1 MNNDKALIAEK
12 EKIQNIINFNNDIF
26 NQITLKFNQNF
37 YPTIVEDN
45 NLNNLEIENSQ
56 KFLSNLEFYRIYE
69 CVIENTDD
77 LFEYFIDKMQK
88 IITMFYSLN
97 KGFYYGIVS
106 KENKVNLVI
115 GFEAENF
122 SNEVTKIIE
131 GNISGIKLEKFNEDF
146 TSFKVKENYV
156 GYLTG
161 VPDIRLDGK
170 IQNKDISSLIRSLNG
185 ENYIIITLCRPLQKN
200 EILNRVNEIINIKDA
215 STSISKRTISLQKS
229 FTDGESNTEG
239 HTETNS
245 FGYSTTDSINIGMQL
260 PSIPGIPG
268 MSGTPYM
275 GISHSESVSTNHSIS
290 NSSSITKSFS
300 ETEGQSVSLDI
311 QNGWAMEMIKISE
324 TILERMRI
332 GMNIGMWETLT
343 TYSSDNELVAK
354 IIGGRLYSEISS
366 NLSTSL
372 VPQKIDFKKNNEIL
386 FIPKDFNTYEKDKIY
401 GSFVTS
407 EELCAICSIP
417 SENIPNFEI
426 KESKLYSLTYNEG
439 NNSQSIGNICEYDK
453 ILKNTEF
460 SLSESDI
467 NKHTFVCGMTGM
479 GKTNTVKMILDKINK
494 PFLVIEPAKKEYR
507 NINKEK
513 KVYTLGNVKLNSLR
527 LNPFYILPGI
537 NPQQH
542 IDLLKDLFSAS
553 FALYGPMPYI
563 VEKCLSTVY
572 EKKGWNL
579 YFGHHPYLTDIKDRR
594 NAFNEDEI
602 NEKYNEISHK
612 YLFPT
617 MQDLKNEVDE
627 YVESME
633 YDKELKG
640 NIKSAIN
647 ARIDSLCVG
656 SKGYIFNSNNIPDFN
671 KLFSENTVLE
681 LESLGD
687 DADKSFF
694 MGLIIIFLN
703 EYMQVR
709 KELENTNGLKH
720 ILVIEEAHRLLKNTS
735 SETNE
740 NFGNPK
746 GKAVEHFTN
755 MLAEMRSYGE
765 GVIVSEQIP
774 TKLAPDVI
782 KNSSN
787 KIVHRLASKDDQEI
801 MANTIGL
808 KSEEAIYIGNQKTGY
823 ALCSKEGL
831 YQPLMIKIKRIEDK
845 KFSDSKLYNDN
856 QEDKFLEIDKIML
869 NGYFYSEIDMFS
881 INMLLSLMYFYDI
894 SKINSNIRKIYEKFE
909 NLIFS
914 KSISIVSNDID
925 KLMKECIIERVFSQL
940 TGGIFRYRKLPSNE
954 FLNFLKDVLM
964 QKSLSEKD
972 IDLLQEKFKE
982 FYKEKSEKKAIRF
995 ITYIATNILGKV
1007 KNEKLENNN
1016 NFEKICKDLLLI
1028 ENEIGIKK
1036 IRNRIK
1042 ENE

>member
-1 MNNDKALIAEK
+1 MEKNDALIIEK
-12 EKIQNIINFNNDIF
+12 ERVQNIIDFNEDIF
-26 NQITLKFNQNF
+26 QKVSSQFSKNF
-37 YPTIVEDN
+37 YPFIIKDN
-45 NLNNLEIENSQ
+45 DLQTLEIEDSQ
-56 KFLSNLEFYRIYE
+56 EFLSNLEFYRIYE
-69 CVIENTDD
+69 CTIENTDD
-77 LFEYFIDKMQK
+77 LFEYFANKMQK
-88 IITMFYSLN
+88 IFTMFYSLN
-97 KGFYYGIVS
+97 KEFYYGVVS

-115 GFEAENF
+115 GFQSEYF
-122 SNEVTKIIE
+122 SNEMQKIME
-131 GNISGIKLEKFNEDF
+131 GNISGLKLEKFNEDF
-146 TSFKVKENYV
+146 YSFKNKENYV

-161 VPDIRLDGK
+161 IPDIKLDGK

-185 ENYIIITLCRPLQKN
+185 ENYIIMTLCRPVQKN
-200 EILNRVNEIINIKDA
+200 EIIIKVNEIIDIKDA
-215 STSISKRTISLQKS
+215 CATISKRTVSLQKS
-229 FTDGESNTEG
+229 FTDGDSETKSYTEAKGVSNT
-239 HTETNS
+239 
-245 FGYSTTDSINIGMQL
+245 TTGGISAGIQLLGM
-260 PSIPGIPG
+260 PG
-268 MSGTPYM
+268 MPGTPFV
-275 GISHSESVSTNHSIS
+275 GASVSQSRSTNHSTS
-290 NSSSITKSFS
+290 TGSSLTKSFS

-366 NLSTSL
+366 NCSTNL
-372 VPQKIDFKKNNEIL
+372 VPQKIDFKKNNEII
-386 FIPKDFNTYEKDKIY
+386 FIPKDFNTYGKDKTY
-401 GSFVTS
+401 GSLVTS

-426 KESKLYSLTYNEG
+426 KKSKLYSLTYNEG
-439 NNSQSIGNICEYDK
+439 NNNQSIGKICEYDK
-453 ILKNTEF
+453 ILENTEF

-579 YFGHHPYLTDIKDRR
+579 SFGYHPYLIDIKDRR
-594 NAFNEDEI
+594 NAFNEDKI
-602 NEKYNEISHK
+602 IEKYSEMAHK

-681 LESLGD
+681 LEGLGD
-687 DADKSFF
+687 DADKSFS
-694 MGLIIIFLN
+694 MGLVIIFLN
-703 EYMQVR
+703 EYMQVK
-709 KELENTNGLKH
+709 KELENTTGLKH
-720 ILVIEEAHRLLKNTS
+720 ILVIEEAHRLLKNIN
-735 SETNE
+735 SEGNE

-765 GVIVSEQIP
+765 GIIVSEQIP

-831 YQPLMIKIKRIEDK
+831 YQPLTIKIKRIEDK
-845 KFSDSKLYNDN
+845 KFSDNKLYNDS

-869 NGYFYSEIDMFS
+869 NGYFSSEIDIFS
-881 INMLLSLMYFYDI
+881 KNILLSLMYFYDI
-894 SKINSNIRKIYEKFE
+894 SKINFNITKIYEKFE

-914 KSISIVSNDID
+914 KSISIVSNDIN
-925 KLMKECIIERVFSQL
+925 KLIKECIIEKIFAQL
-940 TGGIFRYRKLPSNE
+940 TGDIFRYRKLPSNE
-954 FLNFLKDVLM
+954 FLNLLKDKLM
-964 QKSLSEKD
+964 QKYLSEND
-972 IDLLQEKFKE
+972 IAILQEKFKE

-995 ITYIATNILGKV
+995 ITYIATNILGKI
-1007 KNEKLENNN
+1007 KNKKLESNND
-1016 NFEKICKDLLLI
+1016 FEKICKDLLLI
-1028 ENEIGIKK
+1028 DDEIEIEKMRK
-1036 IRNRIK
+1036 RIK

>member
-37 YPTIVEDN
+37 YPTIIEDN

-88 IITMFYSLN
+88 IFTMFYSLN
-97 KGFYYGIVS
+97 KGFYYGIVT

-122 SNEVTKIIE
+122 SNEMARIIE

-146 TSFKVKENYV
+146 TSFKDKENYV

-161 VPDIRLDGK
+161 VPDIKLDGK
-170 IQNKDISSLIRSLNG
+170 FQNKDISSLIRSLNG
-185 ENYIIITLCRPLQKN
+185 ENYIIMTLCRPLQKN

-215 STSISKRTISLQKS
+215 STSISKRTVSIQKS
-229 FTDGESNTEG
+229 LTDGESNTEG
-239 HTETNS
+239 QTKTNS
-245 FGYSTTDSINIGMQL
+245 VGYSTTGSISAGVQLSGM
-260 PSIPGIPG
+260 PG
-268 MSGTPYM
+268 MPRTPFI
-275 GISHSESVSTNHSIS
+275 GASVSQSRSTNYSTS

-366 NLSTSL
+366 NCSTNL
-372 VPQKIDFKKNNEIL
+372 VPQKIDFKKNNEII
-386 FIPKDFNTYEKDKIY
+386 FIPKDFNTYGKDKTY
-401 GSFVTS
+401 GSLVTS

-426 KESKLYSLTYNEG
+426 KKSKLYSLTYNEG
-439 NNSQSIGNICEYDK
+439 NNNQSIGKICEYDK
-453 ILKNTEF
+453 ILENTEF

-579 YFGHHPYLTDIKDRR
+579 SFGYHPYLIDIKDRR
-594 NAFNEDEI
+594 NAFNEDKI
-602 NEKYNEISHK
+602 IEKYSEMAHK

-681 LESLGD
+681 LEGLGD
-687 DADKSFF
+687 DADKSFS
-694 MGLIIIFLN
+694 MGLVIIFLN
-703 EYMQVR
+703 EYMQVK
-709 KELENTNGLKH
+709 KELENTTGLKH
-720 ILVIEEAHRLLKNTS
+720 ILVIEEAHRLLKNIN
-735 SETNE
+735 SEGNE

-765 GVIVSEQIP
+765 GIIVSEQIP

-831 YQPLMIKIKRIEDK
+831 YQPLTIKIKRIEDK
-845 KFSDSKLYNDN
+845 KFSDNKLYNDS

-869 NGYFYSEIDMFS
+869 NGYFSSEIDIFS
-881 INMLLSLMYFYDI
+881 KNILLSLMYFYDI
-894 SKINSNIRKIYEKFE
+894 SKINFNITKIYEKFE

-914 KSISIVSNDID
+914 KSISIVSNDIN
-925 KLMKECIIERVFSQL
+925 KLIKECIIEKIFAQL
-940 TGGIFRYRKLPSNE
+940 TGDIFRYRKLPSNE
-954 FLNFLKDVLM
+954 FLNLLKDKLM
-964 QKSLSEKD
+964 QKYLSEND
-972 IDLLQEKFKE
+972 IAILQEKFKE

-995 ITYIATNILGKV
+995 ITYIATNILGKI
-1007 KNEKLENNN
+1007 KNKKLESNND
-1016 NFEKICKDLLLI
+1016 FEKICKDLLLI
-1028 ENEIGIKK
+1028 DDEIEIEKMRK
-1036 IRNRIK
+1036 RIK

>member
-1 MNNDKALIAEK
+1 MENNDTLVIEK
-12 EKIQNIINFNNDIF
+12 RKVQDIINFNNDVFQDIYLNF
-26 NQITLKFNQNF
+26 KENF
-37 YPTIVEDN
+37 YPVGIETQN
-45 NLNNLEIENSQ
+45 KTLEMENSQ
-56 KFLSNLEFYRIYE
+56 EFLSNLEFYRIYE
-69 CVIENTDD
+69 CTIENTDD
-77 LFEYFIDKMQK
+77 LFEYFVNKMKK
-88 IITMFYSLN
+88 IFTMFYSLN
-97 KGFYYGIVS
+97 KEFYYGILS
-106 KENKVNLVI
+106 NENKVNLVI
-115 GFEAENF
+115 GFQSESF
-122 SNEVTKIIE
+122 SNEMPKIII
-131 GNISGIKLEKFNEDF
+131 GNISGIKLEKLNEDF
-146 TSFKVKENYV
+146 SSFKNKENYL
-156 GYLTG
+156 GYLTSI
-161 VPDIRLDGK
+161 PDIKLDGK
-170 IQNKDISSLIRSLNG
+170 IQNKDLSSLIRSLNG
-185 ENYIIITLCRPLQKN
+185 KNYIILTLCRPLQKD
-200 EILNRVNEIINIKDA
+200 EIINKVNKIIDIKDA
-215 STSISKRTISLQKS
+215 CTSISKRTVSLQTS
-229 FTDGESNTEG
+229 LTNTDSNTNS
-239 HTETNS
+239 HTET
-245 FGYSTTDSINIGMQL
+245 DSISYNIGVGTM
-260 PSIPGIPG
+260 IGGGVGIPN
-268 MSGTPYM
+268 TPFSIYGGVTTTVSKGSNHSVAN
-275 GISHSESVSTNHSIS
+275 GISK
-290 NSSSITKSFS
+290 TKSFS
-300 ETEGQSVSLDI
+300 ETEGQSFSLDI
-311 QNGWAMEMIKISE
+311 QNSYAIEMAKISE
-324 TILERMRI
+324 KILERLKI

-343 TYSSDNELVAK
+343 TYSSDSEFVSKL
-354 IIGGRLYSEISS
+354 IGGRLYSEISS
-366 NLSTSL
+366 NLANSL
-372 VPQKIDFKKNNEIL
+372 PPQKFDFKNNEEFL
-386 FIPKDFNTYEKDKIY
+386 FIPKNFNKSIKSETY
-401 GSFVTS
+401 GSLVTS
-407 EELCAICSIP
+407 EELCAICNIP

-426 KESKLYSLTYNEG
+426 KKSKLYSLTSNES
-439 NNSQSIGNICEYDK
+439 NDNQSIGNICEYDK
-453 ILKNTEF
+453 VVENIEF

-579 YFGHHPYLTDIKDRR
+579 SFGHHPYLTDIKDRR
-594 NAFNEDEI
+594 NAFNEDKI
-602 NEKYNEISHK
+602 NEKYSEISHK

-617 MQDLKNEVDE
+617 MQDLKNEVDK

-647 ARIDSLCVG
+647 ARIDSLCIG
-656 SKGYIFNSNNIPDFN
+656 SKGYIFNSNNVPDFN
-671 KLFSENTVLE
+671 KLFSENTILE
-681 LESLGD
+681 LEGLGD
-687 DADKSFF
+687 DADKSFS
-694 MGLIIIFLN
+694 MGLVIIFLN
-703 EYMQVR
+703 EYMQVK
-709 KELENTNGLKH
+709 KELENTTGLKH

-735 SETNE
+735 SENNE

-765 GVIVSEQIP
+765 GIIVSEQIP

-801 MANTIGL
+801 IANTIGL
-808 KSEEAIYIGNQKTGY
+808 KSEEALYIGNQKTGY

-845 KFSDSKLYNDN
+845 KFSDSKLYNDK
-856 QEDKFLEIDKIML
+856 QEDKFLEIDRTML
-869 NGYFYSEIDMFS
+869 NGYFSLEIDIFS

-894 SKINSNIRKIYEKFE
+894 SKINSNITKIYEKFE

-914 KSISIVSNDID
+914 KSISVVSNDMN
-925 KLMKECIIERVFSQL
+925 KLMKECIIERIFSQL
-940 TGGIFRYRKLPSNE
+940 TGGIFRYRKLPSNK
-954 FLNFLKDVLM
+954 FLNFLKDMLM

-972 IDLLQEKFKE
+972 IDFLQERFKE

-995 ITYIATNILGKV
+995 ITYITTNILGKI
-1007 KNEKLENNN
+1007 KNEKLKNNDS
-1016 NFEKICKDLLLI
+1016 FEKICKDLLLTDDDI
-1028 ENEIGIKK
+1028 EIEKIKK
-1036 IRNRIK
+1036 RIK
-1042 ENE
+1042 EKNYN

>member
-1 MNNDKALIAEK
+1 MENNDTLVIEK
-12 EKIQNIINFNNDIF
+12 RKVQDIINFNNDVFQDIYLNF
-26 NQITLKFNQNF
+26 KENF
-37 YPTIVEDN
+37 YPVGIETQN
-45 NLNNLEIENSQ
+45 KTLEMENSQ
-56 KFLSNLEFYRIYE
+56 EFLSNLEFYRIYE
-69 CVIENTDD
+69 CTIENTDD
-77 LFEYFIDKMQK
+77 LFEYFVNKMKK
-88 IITMFYSLN
+88 IFTMFYSLN
-97 KGFYYGIVS
+97 KEFYYGILS
-106 KENKVNLVI
+106 NENKVNLVI
-115 GFEAENF
+115 GFQSESF
-122 SNEVTKIIE
+122 SNEMPKIII
-131 GNISGIKLEKFNEDF
+131 GNISGIKLEKLNEDF
-146 TSFKVKENYV
+146 SSFKNKENYL
-156 GYLTG
+156 GYLTSI
-161 VPDIRLDGK
+161 PDIKLDGK

-185 ENYIIITLCRPLQKN
+185 KNYIILTLCRPLQKD
-200 EILNRVNEIINIKDA
+200 EIINKVNKIIDIKDA
-215 STSISKRTISLQKS
+215 CTSISKRTVSLQTS
-229 FTDGESNTEG
+229 LTNTDSNTNS
-239 HTETNS
+239 HTET
-245 FGYSTTDSINIGMQL
+245 DSISYNIGVGTM
-260 PSIPGIPG
+260 IGGGVGIPN
-268 MSGTPYM
+268 TPFSIYGGVTTTVSKGSNHSVAN
-275 GISHSESVSTNHSIS
+275 GISK
-290 NSSSITKSFS
+290 TKSFS
-300 ETEGQSVSLDI
+300 ETEGQSFSLDI
-311 QNGWAMEMIKISE
+311 QNSYAIEMAKISE
-324 TILERMRI
+324 KILERLKI

-343 TYSSDNELVAK
+343 TYSSDSEFVSKL
-354 IIGGRLYSEISS
+354 IGGRLYSEISS
-366 NLSTSL
+366 NLANSL
-372 VPQKIDFKKNNEIL
+372 SPQKFDFKNNEEFL
-386 FIPKDFNTYEKDKIY
+386 FIPKNFNKSIKSETY
-401 GSFVTS
+401 GSLVTS

-426 KESKLYSLTYNEG
+426 KKSKLYSLTSNES
-439 NNSQSIGNICEYDK
+439 NDNQSIGNICEYDK
-453 ILKNTEF
+453 VLENIEF

-579 YFGHHPYLTDIKDRR
+579 SFGHHPYLTDIKDRR
-594 NAFNEDEI
+594 NAFNEDKI

-656 SKGYIFNSNNIPDFN
+656 SKGYIFNSNNVPDFN
-671 KLFSENTVLE
+671 KLFSENTILE
-681 LESLGD
+681 LEGLGD
-687 DADKSFF
+687 DADKSFS

-703 EYMQVR
+703 EYMQVK
-709 KELENTNGLKH
+709 KELENTDGLKH

-735 SETNE
+735 SENNE

-765 GVIVSEQIP
+765 GIIVSEQIP

-801 MANTIGL
+801 IANTIGL
-808 KSEEAIYIGNQKTGY
+808 KSEEALYIGNQKTGY

-831 YQPLMIKIKRIEDK
+831 YQPLMVKIKRNEDRK
-845 KFSDSKLYNDN
+845 ILDISLYNEN
-856 QEDKFLEIDKIML
+856 QEEKFLEIDKTML
-869 NGYFYSEIDMFS
+869 NGYFSLEIDIFS

-894 SKINSNIRKIYEKFE
+894 SKINSNITKIYEKFE

-914 KSISIVSNDID
+914 KSISVVSNDMN
-925 KLMKECIIERVFSQL
+925 KLMKECIIERIFSQL

-954 FLNFLKDVLM
+954 FLNFLKDMLM

-972 IDLLQEKFKE
+972 IDFLQERFKE

-995 ITYIATNILGKV
+995 ITYITTNILGKI
-1007 KNEKLENNN
+1007 KNEKLKNNDS
-1016 NFEKICKDLLLI
+1016 FEKICKDLLLTDDDI
-1028 ENEIGIKK
+1028 EIEKIKK
-1036 IRNRIK
+1036 RIK
-1042 ENE
+1042 GKNYN

>member
-1 MNNDKALIAEK
+1 M
-12 EKIQNIINFNNDIF
+12 
-26 NQITLKFNQNF
+26 
-37 YPTIVEDN
+37 V
-45 NLNNLEIENSQ
+45 
-56 KFLSNLEFYRIYE
+56 
-69 CVIENTDD
+69 ENTDD
-77 LFEYFIDKMQK
+77 LFEFFINKMQN
-88 IITMFYSLN
+88 IFTMFYSLN
-97 KGFYYGIVS
+97 KEFYYGFVS

-115 GFEAENF
+115 GFETENF
-122 SNEVTKIIE
+122 SNEMEKIIE

-146 TSFKVKENYV
+146 TSFKNKENYV

-161 VPDIRLDGK
+161 VPDIKLDGK

-185 ENYIIITLCRPLQKN
+185 ENYIIMTLCRPVQKN
-200 EILNRVNEIINIKDA
+200 EIIIKVNEIIDIKDA
-215 STSISKRTISLQKS
+215 CATISKRTVSLQKS
-229 FTDGESNTEG
+229 FTDGDSETKSYTEAKGVSNT
-239 HTETNS
+239 
-245 FGYSTTDSINIGMQL
+245 TTGGISAGIQLLGM
-260 PSIPGIPG
+260 PG
-268 MSGTPYM
+268 MPGTPFV
-275 GISHSESVSTNHSIS
+275 GASVSQSRSTNHSTS
-290 NSSSITKSFS
+290 TGSSLTKSFS

-366 NLSTSL
+366 NCSTNL
-372 VPQKIDFKKNNEIL
+372 VPQKIDFKKNNEII
-386 FIPKDFNTYEKDKIY
+386 FIPKDFNTYGKDKTY
-401 GSFVTS
+401 GSLVTS

-426 KESKLYSLTYNEG
+426 KKSKLYSLTYNEG
-439 NNSQSIGNICEYDK
+439 NNNQSIGKICEYDK
-453 ILKNTEF
+453 ILENTEF

-579 YFGHHPYLTDIKDRR
+579 SFGYHPYLIDIKDRR
-594 NAFNEDEI
+594 NAFNEDKI
-602 NEKYNEISHK
+602 IEKYSEMAHK

-681 LESLGD
+681 LEGLGD
-687 DADKSFF
+687 DADKSFS
-694 MGLIIIFLN
+694 MGLVIIFLN
-703 EYMQVR
+703 EYMQVK
-709 KELENTNGLKH
+709 KELENTTGLKH
-720 ILVIEEAHRLLKNTS
+720 ILVIEEAHRLLKNIN
-735 SETNE
+735 SEGNE

-765 GVIVSEQIP
+765 GIIVSEQIP

-831 YQPLMIKIKRIEDK
+831 YQPLTIKIKRIEDK
-845 KFSDSKLYNDN
+845 KFSDNKLYNDS

-869 NGYFYSEIDMFS
+869 NGYFSSEIDIFS
-881 INMLLSLMYFYDI
+881 KNILLSLMYFYDI
-894 SKINSNIRKIYEKFE
+894 SKINFNITKIYEKFE

-914 KSISIVSNDID
+914 KSISIVSNDIN
-925 KLMKECIIERVFSQL
+925 KLIKECIIEKIFAQL
-940 TGGIFRYRKLPSNE
+940 TGDIFRYRKLPSNE
-954 FLNFLKDVLM
+954 FLNLLKDKLM
-964 QKSLSEKD
+964 QKYLSEND
-972 IDLLQEKFKE
+972 IAILQEKFKE

-995 ITYIATNILGKV
+995 ITYIATNILGKI
-1007 KNEKLENNN
+1007 KNKKLESNND
-1016 NFEKICKDLLLI
+1016 FEKICKDLLLI
-1028 ENEIGIKK
+1028 DDEIEIEKMRK
-1036 IRNRIK
+1036 RIK

>member
-1 MNNDKALIAEK
+1 MNNDKPLIVEK
-12 EKIQNIINFNNDIF
+12 EKIKDVINFNENIF
-26 NQITLKFNQNF
+26 KNISLRFSQNF
-37 YPTIVEDN
+37 YPVIIEN
-45 NLNNLEIENSQ
+45 NDLKSLEIENSQ
-56 KFLSNLEFYRIYE
+56 KFLSNIEFYRIYE
-69 CVIENTDD
+69 CIVENTDD
-77 LFEYFIDKMQK
+77 LFEFFINKMQN
-88 IITMFYSLN
+88 IFTMFYSLN
-97 KGFYYGIVS
+97 KEFYYGFVS

-115 GFEAENF
+115 GFETENF
-122 SNEVTKIIE
+122 SNEMEKIIE

-146 TSFKVKENYV
+146 TSFKNKENYV

-161 VPDIRLDGK
+161 VPDIKLDGK

-185 ENYIIITLCRPLQKN
+185 ENYIIMTLCRPVQKN
-200 EILNRVNEIINIKDA
+200 EIIIKVNEIIDIKDA
-215 STSISKRTISLQKS
+215 CATISKRTVSLQKS
-229 FTDGESNTEG
+229 FTDGDSETKSYTEAKGVSNT
-239 HTETNS
+239 
-245 FGYSTTDSINIGMQL
+245 TTGGISAGIQLLGM
-260 PSIPGIPG
+260 PG
-268 MSGTPYM
+268 MPGTPFV
-275 GISHSESVSTNHSIS
+275 GASVSQSRSTNHSTS
-290 NSSSITKSFS
+290 TGSSLTKSFS

-366 NLSTSL
+366 NCSTNL
-372 VPQKIDFKKNNEIL
+372 VPRKIDFKKNNEII
-386 FIPKDFNTYEKDKIY
+386 FIPKDFNTYGKDKTY
-401 GSFVTS
+401 GSLVTS

-426 KESKLYSLTYNEG
+426 KKSKLYSLTYNEG
-439 NNSQSIGNICEYDK
+439 NNNQSIGKICEYDK
-453 ILKNTEF
+453 ILENTEF

-579 YFGHHPYLTDIKDRR
+579 SFGYHPYLIDIKDRR
-594 NAFNEDEI
+594 NAFNEDKI
-602 NEKYNEISHK
+602 IEKYSEMAHK

-681 LESLGD
+681 LEGLGD
-687 DADKSFF
+687 DADKSFS
-694 MGLIIIFLN
+694 MGLVIIFLN
-703 EYMQVR
+703 EYMQVK
-709 KELENTNGLKH
+709 KELENTTGLKH
-720 ILVIEEAHRLLKNTS
+720 ILVIEEAHRLLKNIN
-735 SETNE
+735 SEGNE

-765 GVIVSEQIP
+765 GIIVSEQIP

-831 YQPLMIKIKRIEDK
+831 YQPLTIKIKRIEDK
-845 KFSDSKLYNDN
+845 KFSDNKLYNDS

-869 NGYFYSEIDMFS
+869 NGYFSSEMDIFS
-881 INMLLSLMYFYDI
+881 KNILLSLMYFYDI
-894 SKINSNIRKIYEKFE
+894 SKINFNITKIYEKFE

-914 KSISIVSNDID
+914 KSISIVSNDIN
-925 KLMKECIIERVFSQL
+925 KLIKECIIEKIFAQL
-940 TGGIFRYRKLPSNE
+940 TGDIFRYRKLPSNE
-954 FLNFLKDVLM
+954 FLNLLKDKLM
-964 QKSLSEKD
+964 QKYLSEND
-972 IDLLQEKFKE
+972 IAILQEKFKE

-995 ITYIATNILGKV
+995 ITYIATNILGKI
-1007 KNEKLENNN
+1007 KNKKLESNND
-1016 NFEKICKDLLLI
+1016 FEKICKDLLLI
-1028 ENEIGIKK
+1028 DDEIEIEKMRK
-1036 IRNRIK
+1036 RIK

>member
-1 MNNDKALIAEK
+1 MNKDEALIAEK

-88 IITMFYSLN
+88 IFTMFYSLN

-122 SNEVTKIIE
+122 SNEVAKIIE

-185 ENYIIITLCRPLQKN
+185 ENYIIMTLCRPLQKN

-239 HTETNS
+239 YAETDS

-332 GMNIGMWETLT
+332 GMNIGMWETLI
-343 TYSSDNELVAK
+343 TYSSDREFVSKL
-354 IIGGRLYSEISS
+354 IGGRLYSEISS
-366 NLSTSL
+366 NLSTNL

-386 FIPKDFNTYEKDKIY
+386 FIPKGFNTYEKDKTY
-401 GSFVTS
+401 GSLVTS

-426 KESKLYSLTYNEG
+426 KKSKLYSLTYNED

-765 GVIVSEQIP
+765 GIIVSEQIP

-845 KFSDSKLYNDN
+845 KFSDSKLYNEN

>member
-1 MNNDKALIAEK
+1 MNNDKALIVEK

-77 LFEYFIDKMQK
+77 LFEYFVDKMQK
-88 IITMFYSLN
+88 IFTMFYSLN
-97 KGFYYGIVS
+97 KGFYYGIVT

-122 SNEVTKIIE
+122 SNEMAKIIE

-146 TSFKVKENYV
+146 TSFKDKENYV

-200 EILNRVNEIINIKDA
+200 EILSRVNEIINIKDA
-215 STSISKRTISLQKS
+215 STSISKRTVSLQKS

-245 FGYSTTDSINIGMQL
+245 VGYSTTRSINVGMQF

-268 MSGTPYM
+268 MPGTPFI
-275 GISHSESVSTNHSIS
+275 GASVSQSRSTNYSIS
-290 NSSSITKSFS
+290 DSSSITKSFS

-343 TYSSDNELVAK
+343 TYSSDNELVSK

-366 NLSTSL
+366 NLSTNL

-386 FIPKDFNTYEKDKIY
+386 FIPKDFNTYEKDKTY
-401 GSFVTS
+401 GSLVTS

-426 KESKLYSLTYNEG
+426 KKSKLYSLTSNES
-439 NNSQSIGNICEYDK
+439 NDNQSIGNICEYDK
-453 ILKNTEF
+453 ILENTEF
-460 SLSESDI
+460 SLGESDI

-507 NINKEK
+507 NIKKEK

-563 VEKCLSTVY
+563 VEKCLSTIY

-579 YFGHHPYLTDIKDRR
+579 SFGYHPYLIDIKDRR
-594 NAFNEDEI
+594 NAFNEDKI
-602 NEKYNEISHK
+602 NEKYSEIAHK

-656 SKGYIFNSNNIPDFN
+656 SKGYIFNSNNVPDFN

-681 LESLGD
+681 LEGLGD
-687 DADKSFF
+687 DADKSFS
-694 MGLIIIFLN
+694 MGLVIIFLN

-709 KELENTNGLKH
+709 KEIENISGLKH

-765 GVIVSEQIP
+765 GIIVSEQIP

-801 MANTIGL
+801 IANTIGL

-881 INMLLSLMYFYDI
+881 KNILLSLMYFYDI

-954 FLNFLKDVLM
+954 FLNFLRDVLM
-964 QKSLSEKD
+964 QKFLSEKD
-972 IDLLQEKFKE
+972 IELLEEKFKE

-995 ITYIATNILGKV
+995 IIYIAINILGKI
-1007 KNEKLENNN
+1007 KNEKLKNNDD
-1016 NFEKICKDLLLI
+1016 FEKICKDLLLI
-1028 ENEIGIKK
+1028 DNEIEIEKMRK
-1036 IRNRIK
+1036 RIK

>member
-1 MNNDKALIAEK
+1 MNNDKPLIVEK
-12 EKIQNIINFNNDIF
+12 EKIKDVINFNENIF
-26 NQITLKFNQNF
+26 KNISLRFSQNF
-37 YPTIVEDN
+37 YPVIIEN
-45 NLNNLEIENSQ
+45 NDLKSLEIENSQ
-56 KFLSNLEFYRIYE
+56 KFLSNIEFYRIYE
-69 CVIENTDD
+69 CIVENTDD
-77 LFEYFIDKMQK
+77 LFEFFINKMQN
-88 IITMFYSLN
+88 IFTMFYSLN
-97 KGFYYGIVS
+97 KEFYYGFVS

-115 GFEAENF
+115 GFETENF
-122 SNEVTKIIE
+122 SNEMEKIIE

-146 TSFKVKENYV
+146 TSFKNKENYV

-161 VPDIRLDGK
+161 VPDIKLDGK

-185 ENYIIITLCRPLQKN
+185 ENYIIMTLCRPVQKN
-200 EILNRVNEIINIKDA
+200 EIIIKVNEIIDIKDA
-215 STSISKRTISLQKS
+215 CATISKRTVSLQKS
-229 FTDGESNTEG
+229 FTDGDSETKSYTEAKGVSNT
-239 HTETNS
+239 
-245 FGYSTTDSINIGMQL
+245 TTGGISAGIQLLGM
-260 PSIPGIPG
+260 PG
-268 MSGTPYM
+268 MPGTPFV
-275 GISHSESVSTNHSIS
+275 GASVSQSRSTNHSTS
-290 NSSSITKSFS
+290 TGSSLTKSFS

-366 NLSTSL
+366 NCSTNL
-372 VPQKIDFKKNNEIL
+372 VPQKIDFKKNNEII
-386 FIPKDFNTYEKDKIY
+386 FIPKDFNTYGKDKTY
-401 GSFVTS
+401 GSLVTS

-426 KESKLYSLTYNEG
+426 KKSKLYSLTYNEG
-439 NNSQSIGNICEYDK
+439 NNNQSIGKICEYDK
-453 ILKNTEF
+453 ILENTEF

-579 YFGHHPYLTDIKDRR
+579 SFGYHPYLIDIKDRR
-594 NAFNEDEI
+594 NAFNEDKI
-602 NEKYNEISHK
+602 IEKYSEMAHK

-681 LESLGD
+681 LEGLGD
-687 DADKSFF
+687 DADKSFS
-694 MGLIIIFLN
+694 MGLVIIFLN
-703 EYMQVR
+703 EYMQVK
-709 KELENTNGLKH
+709 KELENTTGLKH
-720 ILVIEEAHRLLKNTS
+720 ILVIEEAHRLLKNIN
-735 SETNE
+735 SEGNE

-765 GVIVSEQIP
+765 GIIVSEQIP

-831 YQPLMIKIKRIEDK
+831 YQPLTIKIKRIEDK
-845 KFSDSKLYNDN
+845 KFSDNKLYNDS

-869 NGYFYSEIDMFS
+869 NGYFSSEIDIFS
-881 INMLLSLMYFYDI
+881 KNILLSLMYFYDI
-894 SKINSNIRKIYEKFE
+894 SKINFNITKIYEKFE

-914 KSISIVSNDID
+914 KSISIVSNDIN
-925 KLMKECIIERVFSQL
+925 KLIKECIIEKIFAQL
-940 TGGIFRYRKLPSNE
+940 TGDIFRYRKLPSNE
-954 FLNFLKDVLM
+954 FLNLLKDKLM
-964 QKSLSEKD
+964 QKYLSEND
-972 IDLLQEKFKE
+972 IAILQEKFKE

-995 ITYIATNILGKV
+995 ITYIATNILGKI
-1007 KNEKLENNN
+1007 KNKKLESNND
-1016 NFEKICKDLLLI
+1016 FEKICKDLLLI
-1028 ENEIGIKK
+1028 DDEIEIEKMRK
-1036 IRNRIK
+1036 RIK

>member
-1 MNNDKALIAEK
+1 MNKDEALIAEK
-12 EKIQNIINFNNDIF
+12 EKIQDIINFNNDIF
-26 NQITLKFNQNF
+26 NQITLKFSQNF
-37 YPTIVEDN
+37 YPTTIKDN
-45 NLNNLEIENSQ
+45 DLNNLDIENSQ

-69 CVIENTDD
+69 CTTENTND
-77 LFEYFIDKMQK
+77 LFEYFVNKVQK
-88 IITMFYSLN
+88 IFTMFYSLN
-97 KGFYYGIVS
+97 KEFYYGVVS

-115 GFEAENF
+115 GFEIEKF
-122 SNEVTKIIE
+122 SDEMKKIIE
-131 GNISGIKLEKFNEDF
+131 GNINGIKLEKFNEDF
-146 TSFKVKENYV
+146 TSFKDKENYV

-161 VPDIRLDGK
+161 IPDIRLDGK

-185 ENYIIITLCRPLQKN
+185 ENYIIMTLCRPLQKN

-215 STSISKRTISLQKS
+215 STSISKRTVSIQKS
-229 FTDGESNTEG
+229 LTDGESNTEG
-239 HTETNS
+239 QTNTS
-245 FGYSTTDSINIGMQL
+245 SVGYNTTGSISAGIQL
-260 PSIPGIPG
+260 SGIPG
-268 MSGTPYM
+268 MPGTPFI
-275 GISHSESVSTNHSIS
+275 GASVSQSRSTNYSTS
-290 NSSSITKSFS
+290 NNSSITKTLSK
-300 ETEGQSVSLDI
+300 TEGQSVSLDI

-453 ILKNTEF
+453 ILENTEF

-579 YFGHHPYLTDIKDRR
+579 SFGHHPYLTDIKDRR
-594 NAFNEDEI
+594 NAFNEDKI

-656 SKGYIFNSNNIPDFN
+656 SKGYIFNSNNVPDFN

-681 LESLGD
+681 LESLSD
-687 DADKSFF
+687 DADKSFS

-703 EYMQVR
+703 EYMQVK
-709 KELENTNGLKH
+709 KELENTDGLKH

-735 SETNE
+735 SENNE

-765 GVIVSEQIP
+765 GIIVSEQIP

-787 KIVHRLASKDDQEI
+787 KIVHRLASKDDQEVI
-801 MANTIGL
+801 ANTIGL

-831 YQPLMIKIKRIEDK
+831 YQPLMIKIKRA
-845 KFSDSKLYNDN
+845 DSKKVSDIYLYNKN
-856 QEDKFLEIDKIML
+856 QEEKFLEIDKTML
-869 NGYFYSEIDMFS
+869 NGYFSMELEKFS
-881 INMLLSLMYFYDI
+881 IKLILSLMYYTDKTAINLKIKKIYDEFEKI
-894 SKINSNIRKIYEKFE
+894 IRFKSVQIVSKDKIN
-909 NLIFS
+909 
-914 KSISIVSNDID
+914 
-925 KLMKECIIERVFSQL
+925 LMKECIIEKVFLQL
-940 TGGIFRYRKLPSNE
+940 TGGIFRCRKLPSNE
-954 FLNFLKDVLM
+954 FLSLLKNKLIKNTLSESDIFELKDNF
-964 QKSLSEKD
+964 
-972 IDLLQEKFKE
+972 EKF
-982 FYKEKSEKKAIRF
+982 YRMQTHNKAIDF
-995 ITYIATNILGKV
+995 IIYIAISSLEKGEKY
-1007 KNEKLENNN
+1007 KLENNDS
-1016 NFEKICKDLLLI
+1016 FEKICKDLLLTDDDI
-1028 ENEIGIKK
+1028 EIEKIKK
-1036 IRNRIK
+1036 RIK
-1042 ENE
+1042 EKNYN

>member
-1 MNNDKALIAEK
+1 MENNDTLTIEK
-12 EKIQNIINFNNDIF
+12 RKVQDIINFNDNVLQDIYLNF
-26 NQITLKFNQNF
+26 KENF
-37 YPTIVEDN
+37 YPVGIETQNET
-45 NLNNLEIENSQ
+45 LEIENSQ
-56 KFLSNLEFYRIYE
+56 EFLSKLEFYRIYE
-69 CVIENTDD
+69 CTIENTDD
-77 LFEYFIDKMQK
+77 LFEYFVNKMKK
-88 IITMFYSLN
+88 IFTMFYSLN
-97 KGFYYGIVS
+97 KEFYYGILS
-106 KENKVNLVI
+106 NENKVNLVI
-115 GFEAENF
+115 GFQSECF
-122 SNEVTKIIE
+122 SDEMPKIII
-131 GNISGIKLEKFNEDF
+131 GNISGIKLEKLNENF
-146 TSFKVKENYV
+146 SSFKNKENYV

-161 VPDIRLDGK
+161 IPDIKLDGK

-185 ENYIIITLCRPLQKN
+185 ENYIIMTLCRPVQKN
-200 EILNRVNEIINIKDA
+200 EIIIKVNEIIDIKDA
-215 STSISKRTISLQKS
+215 CATISKRTVSLQKS
-229 FTDGESNTEG
+229 FTDGDSETKSYTEAKGVSNT
-239 HTETNS
+239 
-245 FGYSTTDSINIGMQL
+245 TTGGISAGIQLLGM
-260 PSIPGIPG
+260 PG
-268 MSGTPYM
+268 MPGTPFV
-275 GISHSESVSTNHSIS
+275 GASVSQSRSTNHSTS
-290 NSSSITKSFS
+290 TGSSLTKSFS

-366 NLSTSL
+366 NCSTNL
-372 VPQKIDFKKNNEIL
+372 VPQKIDFKKNNEII
-386 FIPKDFNTYEKDKIY
+386 FIPKDFNTYGKDKTY
-401 GSFVTS
+401 GSLVTS

-426 KESKLYSLTYNEG
+426 KKSKLYSLTYNEG
-439 NNSQSIGNICEYDK
+439 NNNQSIGKICEYDK
-453 ILKNTEF
+453 ILENTEF

-579 YFGHHPYLTDIKDRR
+579 SFGHHPYLTDIKDRR
-594 NAFNEDEI
+594 NAFNEDKI
-602 NEKYNEISHK
+602 NEKYSEISHK

-617 MQDLKNEVDE
+617 MQDLKNEVDR
-627 YVESME
+627 YVETME

-656 SKGYIFNSNNIPDFN
+656 SKGYIFNSNNVPDFN
-671 KLFSENTVLE
+671 KLFSENTILE
-681 LESLGD
+681 LEGLGD
-687 DADKSFF
+687 DADKSFS
-694 MGLIIIFLN
+694 MGLVIIFLN
-703 EYMQVR
+703 EYIQIR
-709 KELENTNGLKH
+709 KELENINGLKH

-735 SETNE
+735 SENNE

-765 GVIVSEQIP
+765 GIIVSEQIP

-787 KIVHRLASKDDQEI
+787 KIVHRLASKDDQEVI
-801 MANTIGL
+801 ANTIGL
-808 KSEEAIYIGNQKTGY
+808 KTEEAIYIGNQKTGY

-831 YQPLMIKIKRIEDK
+831 YQPLMVKIKRNEDTK
-845 KFSDSKLYNDN
+845 ILDISLYNEN
-856 QEDKFLEIDKIML
+856 QEEKFLEIDKTML
-869 NGYFYSEIDMFS
+869 NGYFSSEIEKFS
-881 INMLLSLMYFYDI
+881 IKLILSLMYYNDKTTLNSKIKKIYDEFDIIIRNKSLLII
-894 SKINSNIRKIYEKFE
+894 SKDKN
-909 NLIFS
+909 NLI
-914 KSISIVSNDID
+914 
-925 KLMKECIIERVFSQL
+925 KECIIEKIFSHL
-940 TGGIFRYRKLPSNE
+940 TGGIFRYRKLLSNE
-954 FLNFLKDVLM
+954 FLNLLKNKLL
-964 QKSLSEKD
+964 KNSLSESDIFELKD
-972 IDLLQEKFKE
+972 NFEKF
-982 FYKEKSEKKAIRF
+982 YRMQTHNKAMDF
-995 ITYIATNILGKV
+995 ITYIAISSLEKGEKY
-1007 KNEKLENNN
+1007 KLENNDS
-1016 NFEKICKDLLLI
+1016 FEKICKDLLLTDDDI
-1028 ENEIGIKK
+1028 EIEKIKK
-1036 IRNRIK
+1036 RIK
-1042 ENE
+1042 EKNYN

>member
-1 MNNDKALIAEK
+1 M
-12 EKIQNIINFNNDIF
+12 
-26 NQITLKFNQNF
+26 
-37 YPTIVEDN
+37 
-45 NLNNLEIENSQ
+45 
-56 KFLSNLEFYRIYE
+56 SNL
-69 CVIENTDD
+69 
-77 LFEYFIDKMQK
+77 
-88 IITMFYSLN
+88 
-97 KGFYYGIVS
+97 
-106 KENKVNLVI
+106 
-115 GFEAENF
+115 
-122 SNEVTKIIE
+122 
-131 GNISGIKLEKFNEDF
+131 
-146 TSFKVKENYV
+146 
-156 GYLTG
+156 
-161 VPDIRLDGK
+161 
-170 IQNKDISSLIRSLNG
+170 
-185 ENYIIITLCRPLQKN
+185 
-200 EILNRVNEIINIKDA
+200 
-215 STSISKRTISLQKS
+215 
-229 FTDGESNTEG
+229 
-239 HTETNS
+239 
-245 FGYSTTDSINIGMQL
+245 
-260 PSIPGIPG
+260 
-268 MSGTPYM
+268 
-275 GISHSESVSTNHSIS
+275 
-290 NSSSITKSFS
+290 
-300 ETEGQSVSLDI
+300 
-311 QNGWAMEMIKISE
+311 
-324 TILERMRI
+324 
-332 GMNIGMWETLT
+332 
-343 TYSSDNELVAK
+343 
-354 IIGGRLYSEISS
+354 
-366 NLSTSL
+366 
-372 VPQKIDFKKNNEIL
+372 
-386 FIPKDFNTYEKDKIY
+386 
-401 GSFVTS
+401 
-407 EELCAICSIP
+407 
-417 SENIPNFEI
+417 
-426 KESKLYSLTYNEG
+426 
-439 NNSQSIGNICEYDK
+439 
-453 ILKNTEF
+453 
-460 SLSESDI
+460 
-467 NKHTFVCGMTGM
+467 
-479 GKTNTVKMILDKINK
+479 
-494 PFLVIEPAKKEYR
+494 
-507 NINKEK
+507 NKEK

-995 ITYIATNILGKV
+995 ITYIATNILGKI
-1007 KNEKLENNN
+1007 KNEKLKNNDD
-1016 NFEKICKDLLLI
+1016 FEKICKDLLLI
-1028 ENEIGIKK
+1028 ENEIEIKK
-1036 IRNRIK
+1036 IRDRIK

>member
-1 MNNDKALIAEK
+1 MENNDTLTIEK
-12 EKIQNIINFNNDIF
+12 RKVQDIINFNDNVLQDIYLNF
-26 NQITLKFNQNF
+26 KENF
-37 YPTIVEDN
+37 YPVGIETQN
-45 NLNNLEIENSQ
+45 KTLEMENSQ
-56 KFLSNLEFYRIYE
+56 EFLSNLEFYRIYE
-69 CVIENTDD
+69 CTIENTDD
-77 LFEYFIDKMQK
+77 LFEYFVNKMKK
-88 IITMFYSLN
+88 IFTMFYSLN
-97 KGFYYGIVS
+97 KEFYYGILS
-106 KENKVNLVI
+106 NENKVNLVI
-115 GFEAENF
+115 GFQSESF
-122 SNEVTKIIE
+122 SNEMPKIII
-131 GNISGIKLEKFNEDF
+131 GNISGIKLEKLNEDF
-146 TSFKVKENYV
+146 SSFKNKENYV
-156 GYLTG
+156 GYLTSI
-161 VPDIRLDGK
+161 PDIKLDGK

-185 ENYIIITLCRPLQKN
+185 KNYIILTLCRPLQKD
-200 EILNRVNEIINIKDA
+200 EIINKVNKIIDIKDA
-215 STSISKRTISLQKS
+215 CTSISKRTVSLQTS
-229 FTDGESNTEG
+229 LTNTDSNTNS
-239 HTETNS
+239 HTET
-245 FGYSTTDSINIGMQL
+245 DSISYNIGVGTM
-260 PSIPGIPG
+260 IGGGVGIPN
-268 MSGTPYM
+268 TPFSIYGGVTTTVSKGSNHSVAN
-275 GISHSESVSTNHSIS
+275 GISK
-290 NSSSITKSFS
+290 TKSFS
-300 ETEGQSVSLDI
+300 ETEGQSFSLDI
-311 QNGWAMEMIKISE
+311 QNSYAIEMAKISE
-324 TILERMRI
+324 KLLERLKI

-343 TYSSDNELVAK
+343 TYSSDSEFVSKL
-354 IIGGRLYSEISS
+354 IGGRLYSEISS
-366 NLSTSL
+366 NLANIL
-372 VPQKIDFKKNNEIL
+372 PPQKFAFKNNEEFL
-386 FIPKDFNTYEKDKIY
+386 FIPKNFNKSIKSETY
-401 GSFVTS
+401 GSLVTS

-426 KESKLYSLTYNEG
+426 KKSKLYSLTSNES
-439 NNSQSIGNICEYDK
+439 NDNQSIGNICEYDK
-453 ILKNTEF
+453 VLENIEF

-579 YFGHHPYLTDIKDRR
+579 SFGHHPYLTDIKDRR
-594 NAFNEDEI
+594 NAFNEDKI
-602 NEKYNEISHK
+602 NEKYSEISHK

-656 SKGYIFNSNNIPDFN
+656 SKGYIFNSESVPDFN

-681 LESLGD
+681 LEGLGD
-687 DADKSFF
+687 DADKSFS
-694 MGLIIIFLN
+694 MGLVIIFLN
-703 EYMQVR
+703 EYMQVK
-709 KELENTNGLKH
+709 KELENTTGLKH

-735 SETNE
+735 SENNE

-765 GVIVSEQIP
+765 GIIVSEQIP

-808 KSEEAIYIGNQKTGY
+808 KSEEAIYIGNPKTGY

-831 YQPLMIKIKRIEDK
+831 YQPLMVKIKRNEDRK
-845 KFSDSKLYNDN
+845 ILDISLYNEN
-856 QEDKFLEIDKIML
+856 QEEKFLEIDKTML
-869 NGYFYSEIDMFS
+869 NGYFSSEIEKFS
-881 INMLLSLMYFYDI
+881 IKLILSLMYYNDKTTLNSKIKKIYDELDIIIRNKSLLII
-894 SKINSNIRKIYEKFE
+894 SK
-909 NLIFS
+909 
-914 KSISIVSNDID
+914 D
-925 KLMKECIIERVFSQL
+925 KNNLMKECIIEKIFSQL
-940 TGGIFRYRKLPSNE
+940 TGGVFRYRKLPSNE
-954 FLNFLKDVLM
+954 FINFLKNKLI
-964 QKSLSEKD
+964 KNTLSESD
-972 IDLLQEKFKE
+972 IFELKNNFEKF
-982 FYKEKSEKKAIRF
+982 YRMQTHNKAMDF
-995 ITYIATNILGKV
+995 ITYIAISSLEKGEKY
-1007 KNEKLENNN
+1007 KLENNDS
-1016 NFEKICKDLLLI
+1016 FEKICKDLLLTDDDI
-1028 ENEIGIKK
+1028 EIEKIKK
-1036 IRNRIK
+1036 RIK
-1042 ENE
+1042 EKNYN

>member
-1 MNNDKALIAEK
+1 MSNDKTSIVEE

-26 NQITLKFNQNF
+26 NQITLKFSQNF
-37 YPTIVEDN
+37 YPTTIKN
-45 NLNNLEIENSQ
+45 NDLNNLDLEKENSR

-69 CVIENTDD
+69 CITENTDN

-88 IITMFYSLN
+88 IFTMFYTLN

-115 GFEAENF
+115 GFEGEKF
-122 SNEVTKIIE
+122 PNEAAKIIE
-131 GNISGIKLEKFNEDF
+131 GNISGIKLEKFNENF
-146 TSFKVKENYV
+146 TSFKNKENYI

-185 ENYIIITLCRPLQKN
+185 ENYIIMTLCRPLQKN
-200 EILNRVNEIINIKDA
+200 EILNKVDEIINIKDA
-215 STSISKRTISLQKS
+215 STIISKKTVSIQKS
-229 FTDGESNTEG
+229 LTDGESNTEG
-239 HTETNS
+239 HTKTNS
-245 FGYSTTDSINIGMQL
+245 VGYSTTGSISAGISLLGM
-260 PSIPGIPG
+260 PG
-268 MSGTPYM
+268 MPGTPFM
-275 GISHSESVSTNHSIS
+275 GASVSQSRSTNCSTS
-290 NSSSITKSFS
+290 DSSSITKSFS
-300 ETEGQSVSLDI
+300 KTEGQSVSLDI

-366 NLSTSL
+366 NLSTNL
-372 VPQKIDFKKNNEIL
+372 VPQKIDFEKNDEIL
-386 FIPKDFNTYEKDKIY
+386 FIPKDFNTYKKGETY

-426 KESKLYSLTYNEG
+426 KKSKLYSLTFNEG
-439 NNSQSIGNICEYDK
+439 NDNQSIGNICEYDK
-453 ILKNTEF
+453 ILENTEF
-460 SLSESDI
+460 SLNESDI
-467 NKHTFVCGMTGM
+467 NKHTFICGMTGM
-479 GKTNTVKMILDKINK
+479 GKTNTVKMILDKIKK

-507 NINKEK
+507 NINKK
-513 KVYTLGNVKLNSLR
+513 KEVYTLGNVKLNSLR

-537 NPQQH
+537 NLQQH

-563 VEKCLSTVY
+563 VEKCLSSIY

-579 YFGHHPYLTDIKDRR
+579 SFGHHPYLTDIKDI
-594 NAFNEDEI
+594 NAFDEDKI
-602 NEKYNEISHK
+602 KEKYNEISHK

-617 MQDLKNEVDE
+617 MQDLKDEVDE

-647 ARIDSLCVG
+647 ARINSLCVG
-656 SKGYIFNSNNIPDFN
+656 SKGYIFNSNNVPDFN
-671 KLFSENTVLE
+671 ELFSKNTVLE
-681 LESLGD
+681 LEGLGD
-687 DADKSFF
+687 DADKAFS
-694 MGLIIIFLN
+694 MGLVIIFLN

-765 GVIVSEQIP
+765 GIIVSEQIP
-774 TKLAPDVI
+774 TKLSPDVI

-808 KSEEAIYIGNQKTGY
+808 KNEEAIYIGNQKTGY

-831 YQPLMIKIKRIEDK
+831 YQPLMIKIKRIEDTK
-845 KFSDSKLYNDN
+845 LSDKQLYNDD
-856 QEDKFLEIDKIML
+856 QENKFLEIDKTML
-869 NGYFYSEIDMFS
+869 NAYFYSEIDMFS
-881 INMLLSLMYFYDI
+881 KNILLSLMYFYDI

-909 NLIFS
+909 NLIFL
-914 KSISIVSNDID
+914 KSISIVSKDID
-925 KLMKECIIERVFSQL
+925 RLIKECIIEQIFSQL
-940 TGGIFRYRKLPSNE
+940 TGGIFRYRKLPSNK
-954 FLNFLKDVLM
+954 FLNSLKDILI
-964 QKSLSEKD
+964 QESLSEEN
-972 IDLLQEKFKE
+972 IYSLQEGFKK

-995 ITYIATNILGKV
+995 ITYIATNILGKI
-1007 KNEKLENNN
+1007 KNEKVKNNDD
-1016 NFEKICKDLLLI
+1016 FEKICKDLLLI
-1028 ENEIGIKK
+1028 DNEIEIEKMRK
-1036 IRNRIK
+1036 RIK